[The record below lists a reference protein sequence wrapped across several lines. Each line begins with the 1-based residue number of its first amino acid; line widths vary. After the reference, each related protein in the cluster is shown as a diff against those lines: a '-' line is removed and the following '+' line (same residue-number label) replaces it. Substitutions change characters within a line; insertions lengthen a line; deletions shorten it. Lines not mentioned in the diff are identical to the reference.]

1 MTPEQARRLAA
12 IQDKLLDCYEREID
26 PDRWPGGHKT
36 PGEMT
41 RDERGD
47 AYWVRKLASST
58 LALFHR
64 GEMMLDRAVET
75 KARLAV
81 LGYKAGQVGG
91 DDDSVRN
98 AEKLAEFDLDKDIKR
113 YEREAERFIEKVRGA

>member
-1 MTPEQARRLAA
+1 MTPEQARRLSA
-12 IQDKLLDCYEREID
+12 IQDRLLDAYEREID

-36 PGEMT
+36 PAEMT

-47 AYWVRKLASST
+47 AYWVRKLAAST

-81 LGYKAGQVGG
+81 LGRKGGMMAG
-91 DDDSVRN
+91 DDDGTVADALASV
-98 AEKLAEFDLDKDIKR
+98 DLDKDIRR
-113 YEREAERFIEKVRGA
+113 YEGEAKRFLDKIAGA